1 MSDQSFLAHFITED
15 LYVLKEEVKVPEKA
29 EEAKPEPQAEELPA
43 KESVA
48 EEKPAY
54 KEESALFEPSKVE
67 EPEPVYLKP
76 LPTEGSNLKHCLV
89 LVESDNPILQNDLK
103 GLLEKI
109 MGAVK
114 RSMDD
119 ILLVNVKAASDEQ
132 LEALLSEQNH
142 RHLLAFGTHKVQ
154 QLIEVGKY
162 ELTLIERKSY
172 VKADSLKTIS
182 ENIELKKALW
192 KVLKEMF

>member
-1 MSDQSFLAHFITED
+1 MSDQSFIAHFITED
-15 LYVLKEEVKVPEKA
+15 IYLLKEEVKPPTQTD
-29 EEAKPEPQAEELPA
+29 EAKPEPLVEQQPA
-43 KESVA
+43 QEPVA
-48 EEKPAY
+48 EEVATY
-54 KEESALFEPSKVE
+54 KEEPALFEPSKVE

-89 LVESDNPILQNDLK
+89 LVESENQVLENELK

-109 MGAVK
+109 MTAVK

-119 ILLVNVKAASDEQ
+119 ILLVNVKAASDDQ
-132 LEALLSEQNH
+132 LDALLSEQNH
-142 RHLLAFGTHKVQ
+142 RHLLAFGTRKVQ
-154 QLIEVGKY
+154 QLREVGNY
-162 ELTLIERKSY
+162 ELTLIERRSY
-172 VKADSLKTIS
+172 VKADSLRSIS